1 MKYVVTTGFS
11 KINALKTEGVNA
23 AKRNDWV
30 AARNCFANAIAQGAS
45 DSETVR
51 NLAVSCLR
59 VNDVMEATRAYKKLL
74 ELVPDN
80 VQYLREAGSLFFDA
94 GMFVDAEA
102 AWRRCPVDL
111 LQQHQL
117 CRAILM
123 QETASA
129 ELLAE
134 ADNLL
139 KKIVGRIA
147 GFDEIMLKGTL
158 AHRNKDNENA
168 AKWFKMAADLRPG
181 DISALSNLAKI
192 QKAGRDAAGFA
203 ETARKICKIQPDC
216 EWLCED
222 LGEERP
228 GPLPNDEIELMIRS
242 AIEHR
247 ASAANWNGMAKFY
260 QSRLQL
266 HAARLAFDK
275 ALEVAK
281 GTPDE
286 VKLLWNCSLLMLLMG
301 SFEEGCKLY
310 ESRLELSGMIHV
322 SKIMPQWNGEPLFG
336 KTLMVYSEQ
345 GMGDIL
351 QFVRFVPLI
360 KQMFGGTINL
370 VVQKPLVPLFKNIPY
385 VDNVLEYIP
394 GVQAQEICRYDYAVA
409 MLSLPLRMNLPYV
422 AYPRDKYI
430 DVSGLECS
438 ADIKKIT
445 ADIRS
450 DKRLKIGFCSS
461 GNPDLPRT
469 KIRDCPLEH
478 IQPLLEIEEVL
489 WVNLNKNLAD
499 YDFGANTINPM
510 NAVRDFVD
518 TAALVESCDVILT
531 VDTAIAHLSGALGK
545 PVWLLLFFESEWRW
559 GVNVEDNFW
568 YPTMR
573 IFRQPTFGDWA
584 DCVQRVRTE
593 IGNSIK
599 KTAKAL

>member
-11 KINALKTEGVNA
+11 KISSLKTEGVNA
-23 AKRNDWV
+23 ANKNDW
-30 AARNCFANAIAQGAS
+30 ATARKCFAEALAQGAK
-45 DSETVR
+45 DGETVR
-51 NLAVSCLR
+51 NWAVSCLR
-59 VNDVMEATRAYKKLL
+59 VNDIMEATRAYKQLI
-74 ELVPDN
+74 ELVPGN
-80 VQYLREAGSLFFDA
+80 VQYLREAGSLYFDA
-94 GMFVDAEA
+94 GLFGDAEA
-102 AWRRCPVDL
+102 TWRKCPVDL

-123 QETASA
+123 QETATV
-129 ELLAE
+129 EQLAE
-134 ADNLL
+134 ADVLL

-158 AHRNKDNENA
+158 AHRRKDNENA
-168 AKWFKMAADLRPG
+168 AKWFNMAAELRPA

-192 QKAGRDAAGFA
+192 QKAGRDASGFA
-203 ETARKICKIQPDC
+203 DTARKICLIQPDC

-228 GPLPNDEIELMIRS
+228 GPLPNNEIELMIRT

-266 HAARLAFDK
+266 HAARLAFER
-275 ALEVAK
+275 ALAVAK

-286 VKLLWNCSLLMLLMG
+286 VKLLWNYSLLMLLMG
-301 SFEEGCKLY
+301 SFEEGCRLY

-322 SKIMPQWNGEPLFG
+322 SKIMPQWNGEPLHG

-360 KQMFGGTINL
+360 KQLFGGTINL
-370 VVQKPLVPLFKNIPY
+370 IVQKPLVPLFQNIPN
-385 VDNVLEYIP
+385 VDRVLEYIP

-409 MLSLPLRMNLPYV
+409 MLSLPSRMKLPYA
-422 AYPRDKYI
+422 AYPRAKYL
-430 DVSGLECS
+430 DVSGLES
-438 ADIKKIT
+438 NPEIKKIA
-445 ADIRS
+445 ADLRGYR
-450 DKRLKIGFCSS
+450 RLKIGFCSS

-478 IQPLLEIEEVL
+478 IQPLFEITGVL

-499 YDFGANTINPM
+499 YDFGANTLNPM

-518 TAALVESCDVILT
+518 TATLVEACDMVLT
-531 VDTAIAHLSGALGK
+531 VDTAIAHLSGAQGK

-559 GVNVEDNFW
+559 GVNVENNYW
-568 YPTMR
+568 YPTMTL
-573 IFRQPTFGDWA
+573 FRQPTFGDWD
-584 DCVQRVRTE
+584 DCVRRVRQALLAVQ
-593 IGNSIK
+593 
-599 KTAKAL
+599 AKAEL

>member
-11 KINALKTEGVNA
+11 KINNLKTDGVNA
-23 AKRNDWV
+23 ANKNDW
-30 AARNCFANAIAQGAS
+30 ATARKCFVEALAEGAK
-45 DSETVR
+45 DGETVR
-51 NLAVSCLR
+51 NWAVSCLR
-59 VNDVMEATRAYKKLL
+59 SNDIMEATRAYKQLI
-74 ELVPDN
+74 ELVPGN
-80 VQYLREAGSLFFDA
+80 VQYLREAGSLYFDA
-94 GMFVDAEA
+94 GLFGAAEA
-102 AWRRCPVDL
+102 TWRKCPVDL

-123 QETASA
+123 QETATA
-129 ELLAE
+129 DQLAE
-134 ADNLL
+134 ADILL
-139 KKIVGRIA
+139 KKIAGRIA

-158 AHRNKDNENA
+158 AHRHKDNENA
-168 AKWFKMAADLRPG
+168 AKWFNMAAELRPA

-192 QKAGRDAAGFA
+192 QKAGRDASGFA
-203 ETARKICKIQPDC
+203 DTARKICRIQPDC

-228 GPLPNDEIELMIRS
+228 GPLTNAEIERMIRN

-266 HAARLAFDK
+266 HAARLAFER

-286 VKLLWNCSLLMLLMG
+286 VKLLWNYSLLMLLMG
-301 SFEEGCKLY
+301 SFEEGCRLY
-310 ESRLELSGMIHV
+310 EARLELSGMIHV
-322 SKIMPQWNGEPLFG
+322 SKIMPQWYGEPLYG

-370 VVQKPLVPLFKNIPY
+370 VVQKPLVPLFKNIPN
-385 VDNVLEYIP
+385 VDQVLEYIP
-394 GVQAQEICRYDYAVA
+394 GVQAQEICRYDFAVA
-409 MLSLPLRMNLPYV
+409 MLSLPSRMKLPYA
-422 AYPRDKYI
+422 AYPRAKYL
-430 DVSGLECS
+430 DVSGLES
-438 ADIKKIT
+438 NPEIRKIAADLRG
-445 ADIRS
+445 DQ
-450 DKRLKIGFCSS
+450 RLKIGFCSS

-469 KIRDCPLEH
+469 KIRDCPLEY
-478 IQPLLEIEEVL
+478 IQPLFETAGVV

-499 YDFGANTINPM
+499 FDFGVNTMNPM

-518 TAALVESCDVILT
+518 TATLVEACDIVLT
-531 VDTAIAHLSGALGK
+531 VDTAIAHLAGALGK

-559 GVNVEDNFW
+559 GCK
-568 YPTMR
+568 R
-573 IFRQPTFGDWA
+573 GQ
-584 DCVQRVRTE
+584 
-593 IGNSIK
+593 
-599 KTAKAL
+599 